1 MIGIAAAT
9 SLGGGASVIRQRENC
24 GPSAEG
30 RPAHGSLQR
39 FSLIPP
45 HGHRG
50 INENRPAP
58 FTVFW

>member
-9 SLGGGASVIRQRENC
+9 SLGGGATVLSLAYYAS
-24 GPSAEG
+24 PSAEG